1 MVCPKCGN
9 RENKKNVCSKCGF
22 KIDTPIK
29 VKTFDNEEVTID
41 APIIT
46 ESHTFI
52 DEEHFQQALEERLK
66 EEKEKMKQDFIK
78 RLIIGIVTGLVA
90 IVIIVGLVYVS
101 NKVKDN
107 KNDNTAIVG
116 DNEFTSSDWSSGE
129 IKLDGVKFVLKDKYL
144 KFVNASWSIDLE
156 KYGYANG
163 YILNSGDKT
172 STTIQLDNKKY
183 ETAVAQ
189 IGFINSSKEPLD
201 IKECDIWS
209 ISINNKNAEVP
220 IPFELPGGIKNGSSI
235 EDIVK
240 AYGELTAE
248 NIYRVDAQG
257 YTTYHYQSGTDKY
270 LDLYVYD
277 NVGLLEIN
285 FKMY

>member
-9 RENKKNVCSKCGF
+9 RENKKNICSKCGF

-29 VKTFDNEEVTID
+29 VKTFENEEVVID

-66 EEKEKMKQDFIK
+66 EEKKEMKKNSLNKFI
-78 RLIIGIVTGLVA
+78 LGIITVLVA
-90 IVIIVGLVYVS
+90 IVIIFGLLYVS
-101 NKVKDN
+101 
-107 KNDNTAIVG
+107 KNRKPLDDKKEVASNI
-116 DNEFTSSDWSSGE
+116 NEFTSNEWITGE
-129 IKLDGVKFVLKDKYL
+129 IKLDGVKFKLKDKYM
-144 KFVNASWSIDLE
+144 KFVEASWNIDLE

-172 STTIQLDNKKY
+172 STTIQLNNEKY
-183 ETAVAQ
+183 KSAIVQ
-189 IGFINSSKEPLD
+189 IGFINSSKDALD

-209 ISINNKNAEVP
+209 ISINNKNADVE
-220 IPFELPGGIKNGSSI
+220 IPFELPGGIKNGSTI
-235 EDIVK
+235 EEIVA

-248 NIYRVDAQG
+248 NVYRVDSNG
-257 YTTYHYQSGTDKY
+257 YTTYHYQSGSDKY

-277 NVGLLEIN
+277 KGGLLEVN